1 MKVHLIK
8 KKTIEDYILANAGAR
23 AGFAI
28 WLRILKG
35 ADWVNTN
42 DILKSF
48 TNADIL
54 GNGTKRVVFD
64 IGGNKYRCICDYS
77 FGEKFF
83 HIFINWIGTHAEYS
97 KVCEKSNQ
105 YIISIY

>member
-8 KKTIEDYILANAGAR
+8 KTTVDQYMLSNAGSR
-23 AGFAI
+23 NGFII

-35 ADWVNTN
+35 ADWLNTN

-54 GNGTKRVVFD
+54 GGGTNRVVFD

-77 FGEKFF
+77 FGGEFV
-83 HIFINWIGTHAEYS
+83 HLFIKWIGTHAEYTKLCD
-97 KVCEKSNQ
+97 KVKQ
-105 YIISIY
+105 YTISIY